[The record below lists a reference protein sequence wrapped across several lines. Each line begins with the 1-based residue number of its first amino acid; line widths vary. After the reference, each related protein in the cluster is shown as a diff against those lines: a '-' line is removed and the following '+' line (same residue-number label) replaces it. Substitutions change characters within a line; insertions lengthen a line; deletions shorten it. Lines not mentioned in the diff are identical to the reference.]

1 MGKTNLEGFKR
12 FGFKIG
18 FAGVR
23 NTSKSSEHS
32 NGRVGSILGAGVSDV
47 TKLETFSPGEDDVAG
62 AVLTMAA
69 ELTLDCRVFH
79 KSLAVTDTGEL
90 SVEVQADPISE
101 AGWLELLTEL

>member
-1 MGKTNLEGFKR
+1 MGKTNLVGFKR

-32 NGRVGSILGAGVSDV
+32 NGRVGSILGAGVSAV

-62 AVLTMAA
+62 AVLAMAA
-69 ELTLDCRVFH
+69 ELTLDYSTNH
-79 KSLAVTDTGEL
+79 LL
-90 SVEVQADPISE
+90 LLI
-101 AGWLELLTEL
+101 LES